1 MTFTPWLH
9 VPTVGVSFTGVVHVL
24 HGTEKGVVGRLMGSD
39 HPVEIVD
46 DFKYEIDAL
55 FTVHHL
61 LTDETDPHVLFAT
74 CRTTRVHIPKTMFPP
89 RTVIELC
96 AGVGG
101 IGIGSEPCGFQVL
114 ARVDCNAL
122 VIEHLLKL
130 GHGLVLQA
138 DITHDSTAQLL
149 HAHFPFRVGILTSGF
164 NCQPF
169 SLQGDRREF
178 ADERVGSFW
187 GTLRLAYLLQPFGL
201 LLECTP
207 AAGKCHVLRQALDQ
221 FVHVMGWKWV
231 ELTFDLADQWPNFRC
246 RWWAFCCP
254 VDFASVPLTSWPVD
268 PACQRVCQLIPE
280 WPLWTQLE
288 EQQLM
293 LTPEEREAYFDTFGQ
308 LDRMLNLM
316 TACPTFLHSYG
327 NATMAC
333 PCGCRATGF
342 AVYRLQKGGLRGF
355 VVCSQSGGLR
365 FLHPREVGFLMGF
378 PGSLPV
384 DTLCLLGQSASPLQ
398 SLWMFQHIT
407 QVLFA
412 EQHVD
417 PMAAIRLYKT
427 KLLYDQFHA
436 WIVPSLYQDT
446 EVRMSM
452 SDGADL
458 VFSKT
463 GLVSVSQA
471 LAALRMQ
478 CEPDQYVQLLDGATC
493 VPPEAYLHPHGFH
506 GPYHLLITHGTSAK
520 PASDVLVTFE
530 GLDTFCLLQVPAGS
544 FLFDVLRRLDLSPLA
559 VTVTSRDSVVAPD
572 QRIWVSGQFCIHRH
586 VGAGSMKRAGLSVDF
601 IHLAAQSLLGRV
613 YPSIAVPL
621 FGLLW
626 TSGSWKLMFG
636 SFPSSPF
643 TGVDFGLCC
652 LLMEG
657 HWTLL
662 TWTVLGSFDQ
672 RFQVHVEFWDGFAP
686 RKAPPCVLALVD
698 FFMTSWTADCVSC
711 DCPCLFPQQLPYSC
725 GTILLAHLGFF
736 LGALDFAA
744 ALDFEALHP
753 HLEHLDFAL
762 FPANHMFLNLFGT
775 GKSEGHV
782 SADQTMV
789 YQLATFLREKGVPFD
804 RAEERATL
812 ALKKLGLKELEA
824 AFKSPNPWQYLKA
837 IASRPHVSF
846 QWIKA
851 DELQAKIRAKANSK
865 FHIQV
870 KPKHSKQAKR
880 GEAQPLWIDPDQLQL
895 VPGTFFAQKHEV
907 SQIAFS
913 DVTPQAGGLAFC
925 AVADALPFLRAGQQ
939 LSDKA
944 LGLLTTAEIPR
955 DQANGLVVLNLRF
968 PAQYRGTNEPVLIL
982 GSLVLL
988 GAIPIAR
995 GGDSAKCTLESLPT
1009 QTLRLS
1015 VFRDQWEGS
1024 WDDFMMQLVR
1034 AVLSK
1039 HPLLTLCK
1047 TEGCGDAC
1055 SKYHA
1060 AVDEPLDNLI
1070 LDLWARSWHKA
1081 DSRYC
1086 KPAESCYWSVLVRVP
1101 ASAHLTV
1108 QGLSGVQGLYVEP
1121 RSDCGKQADDRF
1133 GMIWLG
1139 ERSPHDMAHLLK
1151 TTPHAIAIG
1160 RLRQKY
1166 GLRFPRQHLEAGA
1179 KVLKPDEPYVD
1190 TQIHRLYRLYPL
1202 PFGTQRVALQK
1213 CLTDWGWSARVR
1225 QSIGGGA
1232 EGTAWEAGAC
1242 DEPPKSVLPGPDGD
1256 VAITLLRS
1264 VSKNNQPPALLASA
1278 ATKKFLQT
1286 AQAAAP
1292 SVDPWTLG
1300 SDPWISSAPSTAAP
1314 RSTDKMQQI
1323 EDRLHQHVVQVVQKQ
1338 VAESV
1343 PTGDSWMTGTPIDL
1357 EDYKAQTEA
1366 RFSRLESG
1374 MTELHSQNQQVEVQ
1388 GAKVEQV
1395 SRELHTQ
1402 VGSLQDRI
1410 ASVQQE
1416 VSAGF
1421 NRMEALLEKRA
1432 KTS

>member
-1 MTFTPWLH
+1 M
-9 VPTVGVSFTGVVHVL
+9 
-24 HGTEKGVVGRLMGSD
+24 
-39 HPVEIVD
+39 
-46 DFKYEIDAL
+46 
-55 FTVHHL
+55 
-61 LTDETDPHVLFAT
+61 
-74 CRTTRVHIPKTMFPP
+74 
-89 RTVIELC
+89 
-96 AGVGG
+96 
-101 IGIGSEPCGFQVL
+101 
-114 ARVDCNAL
+114 
-122 VIEHLLKL
+122 
-130 GHGLVLQA
+130 
-138 DITHDSTAQLL
+138 
-149 HAHFPFRVGILTSGF
+149 
-164 NCQPF
+164 
-169 SLQGDRREF
+169 
-178 ADERVGSFW
+178 
-187 GTLRLAYLLQPFGL
+187 
-201 LLECTP
+201 
-207 AAGKCHVLRQALDQ
+207 
-221 FVHVMGWKWV
+221 
-231 ELTFDLADQWPNFRC
+231 
-246 RWWAFCCP
+246 
-254 VDFASVPLTSWPVD
+254 
-268 PACQRVCQLIPE
+268 
-280 WPLWTQLE
+280 
-288 EQQLM
+288 
-293 LTPEEREAYFDTFGQ
+293 
-308 LDRMLNLM
+308 
-316 TACPTFLHSYG
+316 
-327 NATMAC
+327 
-333 PCGCRATGF
+333 
-342 AVYRLQKGGLRGF
+342 
-355 VVCSQSGGLR
+355 
-365 FLHPREVGFLMGF
+365 
-378 PGSLPV
+378 
-384 DTLCLLGQSASPLQ
+384 
-398 SLWMFQHIT
+398 
-407 QVLFA
+407 
-412 EQHVD
+412 
-417 PMAAIRLYKT
+417 
-427 KLLYDQFHA
+427 
-436 WIVPSLYQDT
+436 
-446 EVRMSM
+446 
-452 SDGADL
+452 
-458 VFSKT
+458 
-463 GLVSVSQA
+463 
-471 LAALRMQ
+471 
-478 CEPDQYVQLLDGATC
+478 
-493 VPPEAYLHPHGFH
+493 HPHGFH

-559 VTVTSRDSVVAPD
+559 VTVTSRDSVVAPE

-613 YPSIAVPL
+613 YPSIAVSL

-626 TSGSWKLMFG
+626 ASGSWKLMFG

-725 GTILLAHLGFF
+725 GTILLAHLGSF

-870 KPKHSKQAKR
+870 RPKHSKQAKR

-913 DVTPQAGGLAFC
+913 EVTPQAGGLAFR

-1024 WDDFMMQLVR
+1024 WDDFMMQPVR

-1039 HPLLTLCK
+1039 HPLLTWCK

-1232 EGTAWEAGAC
+1232 EGTAWEVGAC

-1292 SVDPWTLG
+1292 SIDPWTLG

-1343 PTGDSWMTGTPIDL
+1343 PTGDSCMTGTPIDL

-1374 MTELHSQNQQVEVQ
+1374 MTELHSQNQKFESWFSQMHQTDQHLGSQMELMHKQVEVQ

>member
-1 MTFTPWLH
+1 MFTMTFTPWLH

-46 DFKYEIDAL
+46 DFKYKIDAL

-74 CRTTRVHIPKTMFPP
+74 CRTTRVHIPKTMYPP

-355 VVCSQSGGLR
+355 VVCSQSGGPR

-384 DTLCLLGQSASPLQ
+384 ATNLRDTLCLLGQSASPLQ

-586 VGAGSMKRAGLSVDF
+586 VGAGSLKRAGLSVDF

-636 SFPSSPF
+636 SFPSGPF

-824 AFKSPNPWQYLKA
+824 AFKSPNPWQY
-837 IASRPHVSF
+837 
-846 QWIKA
+846 
-851 DELQAKIRAKANSK
+851 
-865 FHIQV
+865 
-870 KPKHSKQAKR
+870 HSKQAKR

-913 DVTPQAGGLAFC
+913 EVTPQAGGLAFC

-1024 WDDFMMQLVR
+1024 WDDFMMQPVR

-1101 ASAHLTV
+1101 ASAHL
-1108 QGLSGVQGLYVEP
+1108 
-1121 RSDCGKQADDRF
+1121 
-1133 GMIWLG
+1133 
-1139 ERSPHDMAHLLK
+1139 
-1151 TTPHAIAIG
+1151 
-1160 RLRQKY
+1160 
-1166 GLRFPRQHLEAGA
+1166 
-1179 KVLKPDEPYVD
+1179 
-1190 TQIHRLYRLYPL
+1190 
-1202 PFGTQRVALQK
+1202 
-1213 CLTDWGWSARVR
+1213 CL
-1225 QSIGGGA
+1225 
-1232 EGTAWEAGAC
+1232 
-1242 DEPPKSVLPGPDGD
+1242 
-1256 VAITLLRS
+1256 
-1264 VSKNNQPPALLASA
+1264 
-1278 ATKKFLQT
+1278 
-1286 AQAAAP
+1286 
-1292 SVDPWTLG
+1292 
-1300 SDPWISSAPSTAAP
+1300 
-1314 RSTDKMQQI
+1314 
-1323 EDRLHQHVVQVVQKQ
+1323 
-1338 VAESV
+1338 
-1343 PTGDSWMTGTPIDL
+1343 
-1357 EDYKAQTEA
+1357 
-1366 RFSRLESG
+1366 
-1374 MTELHSQNQQVEVQ
+1374 
-1388 GAKVEQV
+1388 V
-1395 SRELHTQ
+1395 SRACTWNH
-1402 VGSLQDRI
+1402 VRI
-1410 ASVQQE
+1410 VA
-1416 VSAGF
+1416 
-1421 NRMEALLEKRA
+1421 NRLMTDLA
-1432 KTS
+1432 